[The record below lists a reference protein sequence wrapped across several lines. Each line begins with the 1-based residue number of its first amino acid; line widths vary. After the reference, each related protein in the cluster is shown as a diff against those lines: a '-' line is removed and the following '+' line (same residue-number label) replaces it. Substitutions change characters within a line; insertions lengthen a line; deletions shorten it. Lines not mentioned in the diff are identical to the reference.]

1 MMTTHLRKVARG
13 HIAVTGR
20 NSEEKIFQAGKRQDK
35 TDMEEAARTS
45 DALMLCLR
53 VFTIFGIMVVLK
65 QRTSKDRLERKRYTG
80 VWRWESE
87 LTARMTSRFLR
98 TVTRYLNRNRMK
110 RKEIHY
116 GSSFSHMRNKSETFV
131 WFLDSISF
139 TNQM

>member
-65 QRTSKDRLERKRYTG
+65 QRASKDRL
-80 VWRWESE
+80 
-87 LTARMTSRFLR
+87 
-98 TVTRYLNRNRMK
+98 
-110 RKEIHY
+110 
-116 GSSFSHMRNKSETFV
+116 
-131 WFLDSISF
+131 
-139 TNQM
+139 